1 MSRPSATHAPR
12 DHFLVLGAGGLGA
25 PALLGLLAAGARRLT
40 IVDRD
45 RVETS
50 NLQRQVLF
58 DVGDVGAA
66 KASAAKAQ
74 LCRRANDLIID
85 AHVVNLNR
93 QSLAEL
99 LDRHQRD
106 ALVLECTDSPRLK
119 FMINDACLA
128 RGIPAVIGGAVRWR
142 GQALALRRGAGAC
155 YRCIFE
161 SPPPPELAAP
171 CSAVGVIGTAVGVFG
186 HLMALHAWRLANGE
200 QDSAGTLLA
209 MDLFTL
215 QIQRLRPRPR
225 KNCPACSD
233 TCSDPTPTPLPEP
246 PRGPRS
252 LSPDH

>member
-1 MSRPSATHAPR
+1 MSRMSAVHDPR

-74 LCRRANDLIID
+74 LHRRASDLTID
-85 AHVVNLNR
+85 AQVLDLDSQN
-93 QSLAEL
+93 LAEL
-99 LDRHQRD
+99 LDRNQDD

-119 FMINDACLA
+119 FMVNDACLA
-128 RGIPAVIGGAVRWR
+128 RGIPAVIGGAQRWR
-142 GQALALRRGAGAC
+142 GQALALGRGTGAC

-161 SPPPPELAAP
+161 SPPPAELAAP
-171 CSAVGVIGTAVGVFG
+171 CSAVGVIGTAVGFFG
-186 HLMALHAWRLANGE
+186 HLMALHAWRFAKGE

-215 QIQRLRPRPR
+215 QIQTLRPRPR
-225 KNCPACSD
+225 KGCPACANASKG
-233 TCSDPTPTPLPEP
+233 PTPPPLREP
-246 PRGPRS
+246 PTSPRAP
-252 LSPDH
+252 SPTH

>member
-1 MSRPSATHAPR
+1 MSRLTAEHGPR

-74 LCRRANDLIID
+74 LQRRAHDLKID
-85 AHVVNLNR
+85 AQVLDVDAK
-93 QSLAEL
+93 SLALL
-99 LDRHQRD
+99 LDRNQSD

-119 FMINDACLA
+119 FMVNDACLA
-128 RGIPAVIGGAVRWR
+128 RGIPAVIGGAQRWR
-142 GQALALRRGAGAC
+142 GQALALHPGAGAC

-171 CSAVGVIGTAVGVFG
+171 CSAVGVIGTAVGFFG
-186 HLMALHAWRLANGE
+186 HLMALHAWRLATDQLE
-200 QDSAGTLLA
+200 SAGTLLA

-215 QIQRLRPRPR
+215 QIQTLRPRPR
-225 KNCPACSD
+225 PSCPACSS
-233 TCSDPTPTPLPEP
+233 THTTNPPPHTPLF
-246 PRGPRS
+246 
-252 LSPDH
+252 